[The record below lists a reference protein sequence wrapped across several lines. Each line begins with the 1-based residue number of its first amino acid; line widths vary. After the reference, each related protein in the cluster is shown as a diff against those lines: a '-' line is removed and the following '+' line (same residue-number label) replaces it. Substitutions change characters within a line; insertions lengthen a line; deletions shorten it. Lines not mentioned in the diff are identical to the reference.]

1 MRHLWSIRLWV
12 ATYLTVALT
21 STGAWLLLDQRL
33 AKQTGLRQ
41 QVWLTGDF
49 EGAPFLNDLSP
60 GATLDFL
67 DDDARLPRQF
77 FSARWHGYWYV
88 CTAPGFLDTRLR
100 YAAWRSSY
108 SSRASS
114 GVRYASFSRRQHWL

>member
-1 MRHLWSIRLWV
+1 MPGELLD
-12 ATYLTVALT
+12 LPPQGFALR
-21 STGAWLLLDQRL
+21 GLLLDTPLQ
-33 AKQTGLRQ
+33 G
-41 QVWLTGDF
+41 F
-49 EGAPFLNDLSP
+49 DLLGVPPLFRRCSVSYC
-60 GATLDFL
+60 ADNFRK
-67 DDDARLPRQF
+67 AAVSCR
-77 FSARWHGYWYV
+77 SNSV

>member
-1 MRHLWSIRLWV
+1 MPLHHVKELLGHSNISTTD
-12 ATYLTVALT
+12 TYLDNAGRVHLHE
-21 STGAWLLLDQRL
+21 SMLRL
-33 AKQTGLRQ
+33 EA
-41 QVWLTGDF
+41 
-49 EGAPFLNDLSP
+49 EGKVCTNFAQDPPS
-60 GATLDFL
+60 
-67 DDDARLPRQF
+67 Q
-77 FSARWHGYWYV
+77 